1 MNDKQRTFKCLP
13 NTICLSQYHA
23 L

>member
-13 NTICLSQYHA
+13 KTICLSQYHS